1 MAATCDMNISTKK
14 LVALVGSICVLAN
27 LLAPCDIRGQPP
39 WFSPPITPTSQ
50 RNALSFLRSQVD
62 WFRNATQNA
71 PRFGTGRYGMVWNR
85 FMMVRDAYRAF
96 QRTLTPVQLHGAA
109 NELAELEAGL
119 DIIQEGFVEYQMDIG
134 SGRLAD
140 AAFRSMSQALDQ
152 AAVVWR
158 QELDRVAGQLGI

>member
-1 MAATCDMNISTKK
+1 VTLNVSTKK
-14 LVALVGSICVLAN
+14 WVALVASIWVLGN
-27 LLAPCDIRGQPP
+27 VLAPCDLRAQPP
-39 WFSPPITPTSQ
+39 WFTPPPTPAAQ
-50 RNALSFLRSQVD
+50 RNALNFVRSQVD

-71 PRFGTGRYGMVWNR
+71 PRFGTGRYGLVWNR

-96 QRTLTPVQLHGAA
+96 QRTLTPVQLRGAA

-119 DIIQEGFVEYQMDIG
+119 DIIQEGFIDYQQDVG

-152 AAVVWR
+152 AAGVWL
-158 QELDRVAGQLGI
+158 QELDRVARQLGI